1 MMCQLL
7 QYLGHQ
13 GRGNTVFLGDL
24 VGATGVLLAM
34 QRQVLDSN
42 QAVVGLF
49 GKLEHRS
56 GDSLYAPEYATDSV
70 AVKVYSPGSQMST
83 QNLYSLDSN
92 SVFAITYYMTK
103 IVFHVIE

>member
-49 GKLEHRS
+49 GKLEHR
-56 GDSLYAPEYATDSV
+56 P
-70 AVKVYSPGSQMST
+70 
-83 QNLYSLDSN
+83 
-92 SVFAITYYMTK
+92 
-103 IVFHVIE
+103 